1 MRHIIV
7 DNLNIYFWIAQG
19 LLTSN
24 AFLYTHS
31 VMKDKL
37 ENWKID
43 LGLGIFVYILISFLM
58 FKMTTT

>member
-1 MRHIIV
+1 M

-19 LLTSN
+19 LLTLN

-43 LGLGIFVYILISFLM
+43 LGAGVFVYILISFLM

>member
-1 MRHIIV
+1 M

-19 LLTSN
+19 LLTLN
-24 AFLYTHS
+24 AFFYTHS

-43 LGLGIFVYILISFLM
+43 LGAGVFGYILISFLM

>member
-1 MRHIIV
+1 M

-19 LLTSN
+19 LLTLN
-24 AFLYTHS
+24 AFFYTHS

-43 LGLGIFVYILISFLM
+43 LWSGVFVYILISFLM

>member
-1 MRHIIV
+1 M

-19 LLTSN
+19 LLTLN

-43 LGLGIFVYILISFLM
+43 LVVGIFTYLLISFLM

>member
-1 MRHIIV
+1 M
-7 DNLNIYFWIAQG
+7 DNLNIYYWIAQG
-19 LLTSN
+19 LLTLN

-43 LGLGIFVYILISFLM
+43 LVVGIFTYLLISFLM

>member
-1 MRHIIV
+1 M

-19 LLTSN
+19 LLTLN
-24 AFLYTHS
+24 AFFYTHS

-43 LGLGIFVYILISFLM
+43 LGVGIFTYLLISFLM

>member
-1 MRHIIV
+1 M

-19 LLTSN
+19 LLTLN

-43 LGLGIFVYILISFLM
+43 LVVGIFTYLLISFIM